1 MSLRSMVQVRECQ
14 GTELKVDTEF
24 SWDKTS
30 IAAKS
35 LKMAGTSCLAPRP
48 DNYMATVPCTQRSPM
63 KRSQGQM
70 MTIWADLDAEH
81 GSLMQSAVRGRV
93 RIVIITHRQL
103 ELLGRYIIEQSNCR
117 TTVASETK
125 EEVIIPWKLPKTARY
140 FDTRG

>member
-1 MSLRSMVQVRECQ
+1 
-14 GTELKVDTEF
+14 
-24 SWDKTS
+24 
-30 IAAKS
+30 
-35 LKMAGTSCLAPRP
+35 
-48 DNYMATVPCTQRSPM
+48 M

-125 EEVIIPWKLPKTARY
+125 EEVIIP
-140 FDTRG
+140 